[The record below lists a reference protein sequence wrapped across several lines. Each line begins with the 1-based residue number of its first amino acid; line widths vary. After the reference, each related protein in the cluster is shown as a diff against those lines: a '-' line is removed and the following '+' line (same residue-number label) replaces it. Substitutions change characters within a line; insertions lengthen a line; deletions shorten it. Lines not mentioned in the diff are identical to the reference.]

1 VVDWR
6 YVKLAIGLG
15 IIGFTMYMLMFGTP
29 ALAPAATTTTET
41 SGRYRELI
49 REAVEKYLSRPVIT

>member
-1 VVDWR
+1 MVDWK

-15 IIGFTMYMLMFGTP
+15 IVGFTIYMLMFGSP
-29 ALAPAATTTTET
+29 SLAPATTASTET